1 MPARDGLRRRVA
13 MTPLR
18 LVAVYLLFGVAW
30 VLLSDAVLAVVVEDP
45 LRRDAL
51 QSWKGALFV
60 LATAALFYVLSRRRL
75 AERLALDSEVRAV
88 LDGMADAVLVV
99 DRQGRVDDVNRA
111 AVELLAAGG
120 THDLVGPVVHLMERI
135 RLRHP
140 DGRALAWEDSAMRR
154 ALDGDTVPSYDARL
168 RRLDGRELIVSI
180 SAAPLRAQ
188 EGEAP
193 RYAVAVLRDVTGVKT
208 FEKEREEFLAT
219 AAHEFKTPLAVVK
232 AYAQLM
238 RKQGQ
243 GDQTALDVIDRQT
256 ERLNLMVQQLLDVS
270 RFRAGAS
277 ELRPERFDL
286 ARLVSETAE
295 AMAPQ
300 GKGRRIVVERGDDAA
315 VLADRDRIGRVIA
328 SLFANAVRF
337 SPEGGDVETS
347 VARQGEEAVVRV
359 HDHGLGIPADRRA
372 RIFER
377 YYRAH
382 AGTSRDYGG
391 LGVGLGVSRD
401 IVARH
406 GGRIWFESEEGRG
419 STFSF
424 SLPLALEEHPP

>member
-1 MPARDGLRRRVA
+1 

-18 LVAVYLLFGVAW
+18 LVAVYLVFGVAW
-30 VLLSDAVLAVVVEDP
+30 VLLSDAVLEVVVSDP
-45 LRRDAL
+45 LRRDTL

-60 LATAALFYVLSRRRL
+60 LTTAALFYVLSWRQV
-75 AERLALDSEVRAV
+75 AERRVLEAEVRAV
-88 LDGMADAVLVV
+88 LDGMPDAVLVI

-111 AVELLAAGG
+111 AVELLAAPDA
-120 THDLVGPVVHLMERI
+120 HDLVGSIAHLLERV

-140 DGRALAWEDSAMRR
+140 DGRSLTWEESAVRR
-154 ALDGDTVPSYDARL
+154 ALDGDTVATYDARL
-168 RRLDGRELIVSI
+168 RRLDGREIFVSI
-180 SAAPLRAQ
+180 SAAPLRMR

-193 RYAVAVLRDVTGVKT
+193 SYAVAVLRDITDSRS
-208 FEKEREEFLAT
+208 FEIERDEFLAT

-238 RKQGQ
+238 RKRGQ
-243 GDQTALDVIDRQT
+243 GDPAALDVIDRQT
-256 ERLNLMVQQLLDVS
+256 ERLTRMVQQLMEVS
-270 RFRAGAS
+270 RFRAGGN

-286 ARLVSETAE
+286 ARLVRDTAE
-295 AMAPQ
+295 AMTSQ
-300 GKGRRIVVERGDDAA
+300 GEGRRIVVEHADAAA
-315 VLADRDRIGRVIA
+315 VLADRDRISQVIA

-337 SPEGGDVETS
+337 SPDGGDVETA
-347 VARQGEEAVVRV
+347 VARQGAEAVVWVR
-359 HDHGLGIPADRRA
+359 DHGLGIPADRRA

-391 LGVGLGVSRD
+391 LGVGLDTSRE

-424 SLPLALEEHPP
+424 SLPLAPDERPS